1 MKYFILFSLLV
12 SMSAWSCD
20 LKLPKHLVIMGDD
33 QNIQHSFSAQG
44 CGTEV
49 LNDLSQFLYQA
60 DGRLSPGQLLEVLES
75 KGHLGVKL
83 APYPIK
89 VEQFKNIVKEQLN
102 LPEGVHIKASR
113 AVNSSPFL
121 ALAPGDKITV
131 ECQQCL
137 YGSQQSVNV
146 NVAGFDGTFKSFVA
160 SVDFKKMVRAFR
172 TTTNFQ
178 SFSEVT
184 SNFLKEEYVEM
195 IPQTQ
200 LVTDVS
206 VLKYYKTNKPLR
218 NGELLKFSDLN
229 AMNLVK
235 AGLKTEVILE
245 NQMVRIRTN
254 GISRGNGTLGEFVEV
269 FHPQK
274 NKKYQGRVV
283 DINKVLVEL

>member
-1 MKYFILFSLLV
+1 
-12 SMSAWSCD
+12 MSAWGCD
-20 LKLPKHLVIMGDD
+20 LKLPKHLVILGDD
-33 QNIQHSFSAQG
+33 QNIQHSFAAQG
-44 CGTEV
+44 CSEAI
-49 LNDLSQFLYQA
+49 LNDLSQFLSQA
-60 DGRLSPGQLLEVLES
+60 DGRLSPGQLLDVLET

-89 VEQFKNIVKEQLN
+89 VEQFKNILKEQLS
-102 LPEGVHIKASR
+102 LPEGVHVKSSR
-113 AVNSSPFL
+113 SVNSSPFL
-121 ALAPGDKITV
+121 ALAPGDKVSV
-131 ECQQCL
+131 ECPQCL
-137 YGSQQSVNV
+137 FGSQQSVNV
-146 NVAGFDGTFKSFVA
+146 HVSGFDGTQKSFLVL
-160 SVDFKKMVRAFR
+160 VDFKKMVRAYR
-172 TTTNFQ
+172 TTSNFQ

-184 SNFLKEEYVEM
+184 SNYLKEVYVEE

-200 LVTDVS
+200 LVTDATI
-206 VLKYYKTNKPLR
+206 LKYYKTNKPLH

-235 AGLKTEVILE
+235 AGLKTEVVLE

-269 FHPQK
+269 FSPVK